1 MAEMVTMPKL
11 GFDMAEGTLVRWV
24 KFKGDPVEKGEV
36 IAEIETDKATVE
48 VESEHQGVMF
58 RHLAEEDTTLPV
70 NSPIA
75 VIAEEGEEPSDDE
88 IDAMVREAGGK
99 PAAKTVDKDQ
109 KPEEKTQ
116 KPQEK
121 EPTEEP
127 ENADYREEKPEQTE
141 PAPKS
146 VMTGAPGTTIQEGTS
161 TSVTENEQE
170 NENDVV
176 LEEENEIADAVS
188 RLGDSFLKGK
198 SLNDL
203 ITDQNKLEFK
213 LSNRPVKSIQ
223 AAIGINDRFQY
234 IRELFDGDNQKFLET
249 VKTLDSKQNIK
260 EAVDYLRNNFKW
272 KKNETSL
279 KFVNLVKRRF
289 LNA

>member
-1 MAEMVTMPKL
+1 MEFIHTRAKGIL
-11 GFDMAEGTLVRWV
+11 QLVQLLDIKDETV
-24 KFKGDPVEKGEV
+24 QTEIKKIPEV
-36 IAEIETDKATVE
+36 
-48 VESEHQGVMF
+48 
-58 RHLAEEDTTLPV
+58 AEELQEKSST
-70 NSPIA
+70 
-75 VIAEEGEEPSDDE
+75 GEPF
-88 IDAMVREAGGK
+88 K
-99 PAAKTVDKDQ
+99 
-109 KPEEKTQ
+109 EKTEKQ
-116 KPQEK
+116 QQVEK

-289 LNA
+289 ING